1 MKQGKIK
8 KIIKPED
15 LSKKVGRIEEKNP
28 SFGGW
33 LFRTKGT
40 VAEPWTT
47 AEEIFED
54 QELQEEIK
62 KVRNIVNN
70 PKLSQNKIR

>member
-8 KIIKPED
+8 KIIKPEE
-15 LSKKVGRIEEKNP
+15 LSKKVGRIEQQNP

-47 AEEIFED
+47 AKEILADKDVQKEIEE
-54 QELQEEIK
+54 
-62 KVRNIVNN
+62 VRNIVNN
-70 PKLSQNKIR
+70 PKSSQNRIR